1 MTESIHGVH
10 VVRQLTDIA
19 AILQL
24 YALGNGNDDA
34 GLLFLHHTHFF
45 HKALHVEGNLGQADH
60 VHALAIV
67 ALGQCGGSGQ
77 PAGIAAHD
85 LHHGNVLGAVHGG
98 IADDLFHHNANVLG
112 GRAIAGGVVG
122 DHQVVVDGLGHAH
135 KADVALD
142 AFAVLSQLAD
152 GVHGVVAA
160 DVEEVADVQLF
171 QNGEQLFVDGLV
183 LMPVRQLVAAAAE
196 EAGRGALE
204 QLDVQIVRQHGGKIH
219 HPLLQQTGNAIA
231 HTVNDLC
238 AAVLAAFK
246 YACKACIDDGSRT
259 ARLTNDCIFT
269 HDDFSFFVFLFR
281 QYNITC
287 RMHENRRGKR
297 DYRRMWRGVPL
308 T

>member
-1 MTESIHGVH
+1 M
-10 VVRQLTDIA
+10 
-19 AILQL
+19 
-24 YALGNGNDDA
+24 
-34 GLLFLHHTHFF
+34 
-45 HKALHVEGNLGQADH
+45 
-60 VHALAIV
+60 
-67 ALGQCGGSGQ
+67 
-77 PAGIAAHD
+77 
-85 LHHGNVLGAVHGG
+85 
-98 IADDLFHHNANVLG
+98 
-112 GRAIAGGVVG
+112 VG

-142 AFAVLSQLAD
+142 ALAVLGQLAD
-152 GVHGVVAA
+152 GVHGIVAA

>member
-1 MTESIHGVH
+1 MNSGIV
-10 VVRQLTDIA
+10 
-19 AILQL
+19 ILIFT
-24 YALGNGNDDA
+24 ALEN
-34 GLLFLHHTHFF
+34 LRIFQSCFF
-45 HKALHVEGNLGQADH
+45 T
-60 VHALAIV
+60 
-67 ALGQCGGSGQ
+67 
-77 PAGIAAHD
+77 
-85 LHHGNVLGAVHGG
+85 
-98 IADDLFHHNANVLG
+98 
-112 GRAIAGGVVG
+112 R
-122 DHQVVVDGLGHAH
+122 
-135 KADVALD
+135 KADKINCV
-142 AFAVLSQLAD
+142 F
-152 GVHGVVAA
+152 G
-160 DVEEVADVQLF
+160 F
-171 QNGEQLFVDGLV
+171 RT
-183 LMPVRQLVAAAAE
+183 VRQLVAAAAE

-238 AAVLAAFK
+238 AAVLAALK

-297 DYRRMWRGVPL
+297 GYRRIWRGVPL

>member
-1 MTESIHGVH
+1 MAESVH
-10 VVRQLTDIA
+10 CVHIVGQLTDVA
-19 AILQL
+19 AIFQL
-24 YALGNGNDDA
+24 HAFGNGDHDA
-34 GLLFLHHTHFF
+34 GLLLLHHAHLLNEVFHIEGHF
-45 HKALHVEGNLGQADH
+45 GQADH
-60 VHALAIV
+60 VHTLAV
-67 ALGQCGGSGQ
+67 VTLCQSGGSGQ
-77 PAGIAAHD
+77 PAGVAAHD
-85 LHHGNVLGAVHGG
+85 LHHGDVLGAVHGG
-98 IADDLFHHNANVLG
+98 IADDLLHHHADVLG
-112 GRAIAGGVVG
+112 SRAVAGGVVG
-122 DHQVVVDGLGHAH
+122 DHQVVVDGLGHTH

-183 LMPVRQLVAAAAE
+183 LMPVRQLIAAAAE

-238 AAVLAAFK
+238 AAVLAALK

-297 DYRRMWRGVPL
+297 GYRRIWRGVPL